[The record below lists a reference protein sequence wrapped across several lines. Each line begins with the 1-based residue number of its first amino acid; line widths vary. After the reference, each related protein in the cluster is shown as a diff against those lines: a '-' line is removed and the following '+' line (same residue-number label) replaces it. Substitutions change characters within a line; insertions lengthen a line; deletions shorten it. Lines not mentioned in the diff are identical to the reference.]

1 MLISGP
7 ASGVTCLSGSGA
19 RYPAGFFSAHRRWR
33 QSPTAP
39 AFQRDLVSTST
50 LDIPWPFKG
59 EGKAG
64 AVVLSGSG
72 TVAISSQ
79 GGGIYAAATLGGEG
93 TSVVSG
99 QVPAT
104 LSAAASLSGSGTVAA
119 SGIKLKLAAASLGGE
134 GAFTAAVI
142 CIVSGAAV
150 ATALGSTSDV
160 PSLGILGGKA
170 VAVGVGTASVFS
182 GYTIIG
188 RGRAGQRQLE
198 FLFHRV
204 NRLGLY
210 QGDLTPYIISGSV
223 KMDQDLDVKCQGH
236 FVMQEV
242 PGLNFLAEYLMPVI
256 RITEDGVMTDYE
268 LAIFR
273 LGWPKR
279 TYSPV
284 SAQWDVDAYDLTVHL
299 LEDMFENPYT
309 VLTGTNPV
317 EEAKAIA
324 AAAGF
329 DYINFPA
336 VSIVMEADKSWDV
349 GTPKLRAVADLL
361 DAGGCWSP
369 WMSNTGWLTSGVRRE
384 LADIAI
390 AATYVTDADSLVLAP
405 ASVETDVTRFA
416 NRVIIRVKNPDL
428 EEPLSASWTN
438 ENAGS
443 SVSTVSLGRVI
454 AKVIDAN
461 NIQTQAEADA
471 RARQE
476 CEQAASVYKSGT
488 LVTGLDPERGIHEA
502 YDLQI
507 YRNGGSP
514 LLAGKWWCK
523 GWSMQLAVGGM
534 MTHQVARVEGID

>member
-1 MLISGP
+1 MIVRWTERGQLVFGDLLTEQGDRCF
-7 ASGVTCLSGSGA
+7 ASLTEQGQAVQSRSLTYLGAASLGGSGA
-19 RYPAGFFSAHRRWR
+19 VAASGQGGHAY
-33 QSPTAP
+33 
-39 AFQRDLVSTST
+39 
-50 LDIPWPFKG
+50 
-59 EGKAG
+59 G
-64 AVVLSGSG
+64 AVSLS
-72 TVAISSQ
+72 
-79 GGGIYAAATLGGEG
+79 GEG
-93 TSVVSG
+93 TIVASG
-99 QVPAT
+99 YNPVI
-104 LSAAASLSGSGTVAA
+104 LAAGSSLSGSGTLAA
-119 SGIKLKLAAASLGGE
+119 SATSTK
-134 GAFTAAVI
+134 F
-142 CIVSGAAV
+142 GAATV
-150 ATALGSTSDV
+150 QGVGGLTAVGISIILGAAIASALGSTSDV
-160 PSLGILGGKA
+160 PSLAIVTGTA
-170 VAVGVGTASVFS
+170 VAAGVGTASVFS

-188 RGRAGQRQLE
+188 RGRSGQRQLE
-198 FLFHRV
+198 FLFHKV

-242 PGLNFLAEYLMPVI
+242 PGLNFLAEYMMPVI
-256 RITEDGVMTDYE
+256 RITEDGVTTDYE

-299 LEDMFENPYT
+299 LEDAFENPYT
-309 VLTGTNPV
+309 VLAGANPT

-324 AAAGF
+324 TAAGF
-329 DYINFPA
+329 DYVNFPA

-369 WMSNTGWLTSGVRRE
+369 WMSNIGWLTSGVRRE
-384 LADIAI
+384 LAEIPI

-416 NRVIIRVKNPDL
+416 NKVIIRVKNPDL
-428 EEPLSASWTN
+428 EEPLSASYTN
-438 ENAGS
+438 TKEES
-443 SVSTVSLGRVI
+443 PVSVPALGGRVI
-454 AKVIDAN
+454 TKVIDAN

-476 CEQAASVYKSGT
+476 CEQAASVYQSGS

-523 GWSMQLAVGGM
+523 GWTMQLAVGGT

>member
-1 MLISGP
+1 MIHSGA
-7 ASGVTCLSGSGA
+7 ASLDGSGA
-19 RYPAGFFSAHRRWR
+19 ATASAVRLRV
-33 QSPTAP
+33 AAA
-39 AFQRDLVSTST
+39 AFQ
-50 LDIPWPFKG
+50 G
-59 EGKAG
+59 
-64 AVVLSGSG
+64 SGSLTAAG
-72 TVAISSQ
+72 RRIVRGSAAVEGSGSLT
-79 GGGIYAAATLGGEG
+79 GWGIRLVFG
-93 TSVVSG
+93 
-99 QVPAT
+99 
-104 LSAAASLSGSGTVAA
+104 SAAASGLGT
-119 SGIKLKLAAASLGGE
+119 
-134 GAFTAAVI
+134 TP
-142 CIVSGAAV
+142 
-150 ATALGSTSDV
+150 DV
-160 PSLGILGGKA
+160 PSHSTVTGTAVALGI
-170 VAVGVGTASVFS
+170 GTASVFV
-182 GYTIIG
+182 GYTILG
-188 RGRAGQRQLE
+188 RGRSGQRQLE

-242 PGLNFLAEYLMPVI
+242 PGLNFLAEYMMPVI
-256 RITEDGVMTDYE
+256 RITEDGVTTDYE

-309 VLTGTNPV
+309 VLAGANPV
-317 EEAKAIA
+317 DEAHAIA
-324 AAAGF
+324 TAAGF
-329 DYINFPA
+329 DYVNFPA
-336 VSIVMEADKSWDV
+336 VSIVMEADKSWEV

-390 AATYVTDADSLVLAP
+390 AATYVTDADSLVLPP

-416 NRVIIRVKNPDL
+416 NKVIITVKNPDL
-428 EEPLSASWTN
+428 PEPLSASYTN
-438 ENAGS
+438 TNAAS
-443 SVSTVSLGRVI
+443 AVSKVSLGGRVI
-454 AKVIDAN
+454 AKVISAD

-488 LVTGLDPERGIHEA
+488 LVTGLDPERGIHEV

-507 YRNGGSP
+507 YRDVGSP

-523 GWSMQLAVGGM
+523 GWSMQLAVGGT